1 MLARYVCPRLY
12 DSDSTVCHVKGLDVK
27 RRIASQA
34 LERFKKRVRK
44 LTNRNR
50 RMRME
55 KVVEKLFPYLNEWG
69 ECTFVS
75 ARPRLYF
82 KIRTHALV
90 GAGSVS
96 TDVAAN
102 AIVV

>member
-1 MLARYVCPRLY
+1 
-12 DSDSTVCHVKGLDVK
+12 
-27 RRIASQA
+27 
-34 LERFKKRVRK
+34 
-44 LTNRNR
+44 
-50 RMRME
+50 ME
-55 KVVEKLFPYLNEWG
+55 KVVEKLSPYLNEWG

-75 ARPRLYF
+75 AKPRLYF